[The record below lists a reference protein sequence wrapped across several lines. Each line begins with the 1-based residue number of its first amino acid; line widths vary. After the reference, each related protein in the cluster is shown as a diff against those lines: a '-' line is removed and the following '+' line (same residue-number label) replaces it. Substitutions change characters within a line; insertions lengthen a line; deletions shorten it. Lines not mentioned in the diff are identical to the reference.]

1 LDQGDLTGYRAE
13 MAPTLELSRHIFC
26 APTFYYKTGIAFL
39 AWLSG
44 HQDGFGMV
52 GGLQA
57 ARSPVHLARVFELA
71 NAARLLPDPELARHR
86 LGLVL
91 ATAGIPA

>member
-1 LDQGDLTGYRAE
+1 ME
-13 MAPTLELSRHIFC
+13 PTLELSRHVFA

-44 HQDGFGMV
+44 HQNGFTMV
-52 GGLQA
+52 GGLQS

-71 NAARLLPDPELARHR
+71 NAARLLPDPDLAARR

-91 ATAGIPA
+91 DAAGIVR

>member
-1 LDQGDLTGYRAE
+1 
-13 MAPTLELSRHIFC
+13 
-26 APTFYYKTGIAFL
+26 
-39 AWLSG
+39 
-44 HQDGFGMV
+44 MV

-71 NAARLLPDPELARHR
+71 NTARLLPDPELARHR

-91 ATAGIPA
+91 GAAGIPA

>member
-1 LDQGDLTGYRAE
+1 
-13 MAPTLELSRHIFC
+13 MAPTLELSRHIFA

-44 HQDGFGMV
+44 HQDGFTMV

-71 NAARLLPDPELARHR
+71 NEAQAAARSRARCAPARPACSTLPGSLDER
-86 LGLVL
+86 LR
-91 ATAGIPA
+91 